1 MPRKIRAAT
10 ASEIPP
16 GTGKELT
23 LEGRIIA
30 LFNVEGEFFAM
41 DGICAHA
48 GGPVGKGQLQA
59 NIVTCPWH
67 GWQYD
72 VRSGENCLNESIRQ
86 QKFPVSVEGEE
97 IFIEFSDP

>member
-1 MPRKIRAAT
+1 MSRKIRAAT
-10 ASEIPP
+10 VSDIPP

-23 LEGRIIA
+23 LEGRITA
-30 LFNVEGEFFAM
+30 LFNVEGEFFAI

-48 GGPVGKGQLQA
+48 GGPVGKGLLQG

-72 VRSGENCLNESIRQ
+72 VRSGAHCLNETIRQ
-86 QKFPVSVEGEE
+86 KKFPVSVEGEE

>member
-1 MPRKIRAAT
+1 MSRKVRAASV
-10 ASEIPP
+10 SEIPP
-16 GTGKELT
+16 GCSKELI
-23 LEGRIIA
+23 LEGRVLA
-30 LFNVEGEFFAM
+30 LFNVAGEFFAI

-48 GGPVGKGQLQA
+48 GGPVGKGELRG

-72 VRSGENCLNESIRQ
+72 VRSGENCLNAAICQ
-86 QKFPVSVEGEE
+86 KKFPVSVECQE